1 MRRPLLTFFIASMF
15 AGLMPLAGAQQSKAD
30 TVIRYRQ
37 GLMNVMGWNI
47 DQLGAMVR
55 HTGALDAKEFAMR
68 AERLA
73 ALGPQIAEGFPKGTG
88 SADKV
93 AVNDAAP
100 AIWSDAAGF
109 QAKIDEYITET
120 KKLLDAAKT
129 NDDAQMRAQFRK
141 VSDSCRG
148 CHDMFKAD

>member
-1 MRRPLLTFFIASMF
+1 MRSPLLTLFIASVL
-15 AGLMPLAGAQQSKAD
+15 AGLIPAVSAQQSKAD

-55 HTGALDAKEFAMR
+55 HTGALDAKEFALR

-88 SADKV
+88 SADK
-93 AVNDAAP
+93 AAMNDAAP
-100 AIWSDAAGF
+100 AIWSDATGF
-109 QAKIDEYITET
+109 QAKIDEYMGET
-120 KKLLDAAKT
+120 KKLLDAAKA
-129 NDDAQMRAQFRK
+129 NDDAQMRAQYRK

-148 CHDMFKAD
+148 CHDTFKAD